1 MGQIAFLFRKLSAVY
16 PLESASGFHRYLKL
30 VGVYQLPLG
39 YALSH

>member
-16 PLESASGFHRYLKL
+16 PLDSASLKL